1 MAHDPVL
8 EQRLAEM
15 LLAMGAKAVPKRMF
29 GGVAFMLNGNMCV
42 GITNKS
48 HLMVR
53 FDPMRHAEI
62 AEWHGALPMTYGK
75 GEMKGFLF
83 VDPDTIPDR
92 KGLERWVK
100 LALAHA
106 RTLPPKP
113 VKKASTASKAKP
125 AKKAAKKAGRQEA
138 GAASAGTKA
147 NRAAK
152 PVKSSPKPRAG
163 KASSPGKR
171 PKR

>member
-15 LLAMGAKAVPKRMF
+15 LLDMGARAVPKRMF

-53 FDPMRHAEI
+53 FDPVRHAEI

-83 VDPDTIPDR
+83 VDSDTVADR
-92 KGLERWVK
+92 RGLERWVK
-100 LALAHA
+100 LALDYA
-106 RTLPPKP
+106 RSLPPKP
-113 VKKASTASKAKP
+113 MKKAAKG
-125 AKKAAKKAGRQEA
+125 ATTKAAKKAGSKTAVSQPTPSKSGRAPTALKKSPSRQ
-138 GAASAGTKA
+138 G
-147 NRAAK
+147 
-152 PVKSSPKPRAG
+152 VKTAPLT
-163 KASSPGKR
+163 KR